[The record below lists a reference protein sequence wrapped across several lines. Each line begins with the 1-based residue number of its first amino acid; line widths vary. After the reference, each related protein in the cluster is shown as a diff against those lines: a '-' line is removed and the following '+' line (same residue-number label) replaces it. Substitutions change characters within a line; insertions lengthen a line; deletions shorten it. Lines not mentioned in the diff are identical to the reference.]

1 MSHERVFRWRA
12 GAVAAGTLVA
22 LGLLY
27 ASPLLLAAT
36 TIPLGYVVYGALSS
50 VPADAAVRIDRS
62 FDEATPPPG
71 EAVTVRLTVENVSE
85 ATLPDLRVVDG
96 VPDDLAVVDGSARG
110 SFVLRPG
117 ESATVAYDVVAKRGD
132 FAFADPVVRLR
143 SLSAGRLVTET
154 VPAAGEAELSSLDP
168 VSAAPVGATTPVG
181 TGTHPTDSGGE
192 GLEFHSTREYRP
204 GDSIG
209 RIDWRRFAKSK
220 ELSTVSY
227 REERA
232 VRVVL
237 AVDARPVGRVR
248 PHAGA
253 PTAASL
259 GGYAAE
265 RLYETLVDGDVTTS
279 VAAFGVDGGAPSVP
293 TGAGPIP
300 WVDGERADAAA
311 VARTLFDA
319 VQRVADDPD
328 PDSGAGEAGSVA
340 PSADRDRAGSAAA
353 NGAPTAG
360 EKSAAANGAV
370 GDDGPVDGDGA
381 VGDDGAVGSGAAGDR
396 QRPTERPDQAAPD
409 GGADAVELLLSQ
421 FPATAQVVLVTPL
434 VDEWPVSFAR
444 RLRRRGYPVL
454 VLSPDATDGGSL
466 GGRVAGHE
474 RDLRLADVSATGAT
488 AVDWDPDDSV
498 EGALVAA
505 LSRLSGGLGG

>member
-1 MSHERVFRWRA
+1 MSHERVYRWRV
-12 GAVAAGTLVA
+12 GAVAAGALVA

-36 TIPLGYVVYGALSS
+36 AIPLGYVAYGAVSS
-50 VPADAAVRIDRS
+50 VPADAAVAVERS

-71 EAVTVRLTVENVSE
+71 ETVTVRLTVENVSE

-96 VPDDLAVVDGSARG
+96 VPDDLAVVDGSPRG
-110 SFVLRPG
+110 SVVLRPG

-154 VPAAGEAELSSLDP
+154 VPAAGERELSSLDP
-168 VSAAPVGATTPVG
+168 VSAAPVGSATPVSA
-181 TGTHPTDSGGE
+181 GTHPTDSGGE

-209 RIDWRRFAKSK
+209 RIDWRRFAKTK

-232 VRVVL
+232 VRVVV

-265 RLYETLVDGDVTTS
+265 RIYETLVDGDVTTS
-279 VAAFGVDGGAPSVP
+279 VAAFGVDGTAPSVP

-300 WVDGERADAAA
+300 WVDGERDDATA
-311 VARTLFDA
+311 VARRLFDA

-328 PDSGAGEAGSVA
+328 AGVEGSAPPPTDRDPVASATADGTRAAGEGSV
-340 PSADRDRAGSAAA
+340 
-353 NGAPTAG
+353 TATG
-360 EKSAAANGAV
+360 GAV
-370 GDDGPVDGDGA
+370 GDDGTAGDGA
-381 VGDDGAVGSGAAGDR
+381 GSDDGAADDR
-396 QRPTERPDQAAPD
+396 QRPADRPEQATPD
-409 GGADAVELLLSQ
+409 GGADAVEMLLSQ

-434 VDEWPVSFAR
+434 VDDWPVSFVR
-444 RLRRRGYPVL
+444 RLRRRGYPVV
-454 VLSPDATDGGSL
+454 VLSPGATSEASL

-474 RDLRLADVSATGAT
+474 RDVRLADLSATGAT
-488 AVDWDPDDSV
+488 AVDWDREDPV
-498 EGALVAA
+498 EGALAAA
-505 LSRLSGGLGG
+505 LSRLPGGSRG

>member
-1 MSHERVFRWRA
+1 MSRERVYRWRV
-12 GAVAAGTLVA
+12 GAVAAGALVA

-36 TIPLGYVVYGALSS
+36 AIPLGYVVYGAVSS
-50 VPADAAVRIDRS
+50 VPTDAAVAVERS

-71 EAVTVRLTVENVSE
+71 ETVTVRLTVENVSE

-132 FAFADPVVRLR
+132 FPFADPVVRLR
-143 SLSAGRLVTET
+143 SLGASRLVTET
-154 VPAAGEAELSSLDP
+154 VPAAGEGELSSLDP
-168 VSAAPVGATTPVG
+168 VSAAPVGSTTPVSA
-181 TGTHPTDSGGE
+181 GTHPTDSGGE

-204 GDSIG
+204 GDSIS

-232 VRVVL
+232 VRVVV

-248 PHAGA
+248 PRAGA

-265 RLYETLVDGDVTTS
+265 RIYETLVNGDVTTS
-279 VAAFGVDGGAPSVP
+279 VAAFGVDGGASSVP

-300 WVDGERADAAA
+300 WVDGERADATA

-319 VQRVADDPD
+319 VQRVADDPGASAAESTAASTD
-328 PDSGAGEAGSVA
+328 GEPAGPTLADRTPTAGEAGA
-340 PSADRDRAGSAAA
+340 TPDRGTAGDRAGPA
-353 NGAPTAG
+353 N
-360 EKSAAANGAV
+360 
-370 GDDGPVDGDGA
+370 
-381 VGDDGAVGSGAAGDR
+381 
-396 QRPTERPDQAAPD
+396 RPDQATPD
-409 GGADAVELLLSQ
+409 GGADAVEMLLSQ

-434 VDEWPVSFAR
+434 ADDWPVSLVR
-444 RLRRRGYPVL
+444 RLRRRGYPVV
-454 VLSPDATDGGSL
+454 VLSPDATGGGSL

-474 RDLRLADVSATGAT
+474 RGVRLADVSATGAA
-488 AVDWDPDDSV
+488 AVDWDRGDPV
-498 EGALVAA
+498 ERSLAAA
-505 LSRLSGGLGG
+505 LSRLPGGSRG

>member
-1 MSHERVFRWRA
+1 MSRERVYRWRI
-12 GAVAAGTLVA
+12 GAVAAGALVA

-36 TIPLGYVVYGALSS
+36 AIPLGYVVYGAVSS
-50 VPADAAVRIDRS
+50 VPADAAVRIERS
-62 FDEATPPPG
+62 FDGATPPPG
-71 EAVTVRLTVENVSE
+71 ETVTIRLTVENVSE

-143 SLSAGRLVTET
+143 SLGASRLVTET
-154 VPAAGEAELSSLDP
+154 VPAAGERELSSLDP
-168 VSAAPVGATTPVG
+168 VSAAPAGTTTPVSA
-181 TGTHPTDSGGE
+181 GTHATDSGGD

-209 RIDWRRFAKSK
+209 RIDWRRFAKTR

-232 VRVVL
+232 LRVVV

-248 PHAGA
+248 PHAGT

-265 RLYETLVDGDVTTS
+265 RIYETLVDGDVTTS
-279 VAAFGVDGGAPSVP
+279 VAAFGVDGTAPSVP

-300 WVDGERADAAA
+300 WVDGERADATA

-328 PDSGAGEAGSVA
+328 PDPDSDASAEGRDAPLTDRDLADSTAVDGTPTVGAGSVA
-340 PSADRDRAGSAAA
+340 A
-353 NGAPTAG
+353 
-360 EKSAAANGAV
+360 
-370 GDDGPVDGDGA
+370 DGA
-381 VGDDGAVGSGAAGDR
+381 AGGDGAVGSGAAGDR
-396 QRPTERPDQAAPD
+396 QRPTEGPDQATPD
-409 GGADAVELLLSQ
+409 GGADAVEMLLSQ

-434 VDEWPVSFAR
+434 ADGWPVSLVR
-444 RLRRRGYPVL
+444 RLRRRGYPVV
-454 VLSPDATDGGSL
+454 VLSPGATGEESL
-466 GGRVAGHE
+466 GARVAGHE

-488 AVDWDPDDSV
+488 AVDWDREDPV
-498 EGALVAA
+498 EGALAAA
-505 LSRLSGGLGG
+505 LARLPGGVRG